1 MEIQECTWENAC
13 DWLTTYDWLVPF
25 ALLIRAMDSLLEYH
39 DIQSCH
45 LTCTVMRDIYV
56 TAVWADIVVM
66 QAALPG
72 ATIPLR
78 VMSLMKDQA
87 DRNTCFQHMSLT
99 TEQAEAIIAEDER
112 RTANGV
118 RWYDQ
123 WGSTN
128 PLRKWVF

>member
-1 MEIQECTWENAC
+1 MEIQDCTWENAC
-13 DWLTTYDWLVPF
+13 DRLTTYNWLVPF

-56 TAVWADIVVM
+56 TAVWADILVM

-78 VMSLMKDQA
+78 VMSLMKDRT
-87 DRNTCFQHMSLT
+87 DRNTCFQHMPLT
-99 TEQAEAIIAEDER
+99 TEQAEAIVAEDVR

>member
-1 MEIQECTWENAC
+1 MEIQDCIWENAC
-13 DWLTTYDWLVPF
+13 DRLTTYDWLVPF

-45 LTCTVMRDIYV
+45 LTCTVMRDIFV
-56 TAVWADIVVM
+56 TAVWADILVM

-72 ATIPLR
+72 APIPLR

-87 DRNTCFQHMSLT
+87 DRNTCFQHMPLT
-99 TEQAEAIIAEDER
+99 TEQAEAIVAEDVR